1 MGNRAETLFQDV
13 RIECD
18 HTLPS
23 NHVTSSPLRHVYT
36 VGYYLIFIPMYW
48 YTLGRGALRFMRAWE
63 RQSNNYS
70 ARRAAAGASVES
82 VANFLPLS
90 YNLTKR

>member
-1 MGNRAETLFQDV
+1 MRSYFAVQSRYLLSLEA
-13 RIECD
+13 
-18 HTLPS
+18 
-23 NHVTSSPLRHVYT
+23 VYT

-70 ARRAAAGASVES
+70 CAKSGGRCLGRVSGQLLAIV
-82 VANFLPLS
+82 L
-90 YNLTKR
+90 